1 MSVPQFKLKDV
12 PAEANILTSAWYM
25 NKKYSGFHIEGLN
38 ARGCEKVDGFHY
50 GSANIAYPVTKH
62 MRIKIVLVLVI
73 MAPWKTKIID
83 VKL

>member
-25 NKKYSGFHIEGLN
+25 NKKYSGFQIEGLN

-73 MAPWKTKIID
+73 MAP
-83 VKL
+83 